1 LLLILFSLWA
11 LSTAAQ
17 TYPSRSGKSDSFT
30 LSGSVVNSVT
40 GEPIGHALVRVSGNT
55 QRTAFSD
62 GEGHFQFEGMPAG
75 TFGVIGQKPGYFT
88 EMELG
93 RGGNNTVTLG
103 PSTDVVVVKLSPHS
117 VISGRVV
124 DATGQPIEHVP
135 VRLTAKAL
143 REGRRY
149 WEARGQQQTDEDGRY
164 RFGDLMPGTYYIAA
178 GPGRDVINRILR
190 GTEGP
195 KIGYPSMYYPGV
207 PDLASAAPIQLAA
220 GQHAEAEFSMTAG
233 PLYRV
238 SGTVAGYHPQQGVG
252 FQFWSQSGD
261 DLSVPIKFDSETGH
275 FDVDGAPPGNYTV
288 KAFSS
293 GEGQPLRGQLQLN
306 VAGNVENLHL
316 VLGPAISIP
325 VVVKTESRSAAANQP
340 GMQGP
345 PVSVRLIPSDPST
358 SESYSTMVRG
368 KPGAYSVVLQNVEP
382 GKYSVELTPQGLWY
396 VQSAQYGQT
405 NLLYDDL
412 TVASGGTSYPLEI
425 VLRDDG
431 PSLTG
436 TVKVADGKD
445 TDVTVVAVPEPASKL
460 ATKVT
465 HVYSLSTFGFVG
477 LAPGEYL
484 IYAFD
489 SDRLE
494 YTNPDVLQAYASQ
507 AAHVTLSP
515 NQKLQVALELIR
527 TGDGE

>member
-1 LLLILFSLWA
+1 MLSLWT
-11 LSTAAQ
+11 LCGTTAAQ
-17 TYPSRSGKSDSFT
+17 TYPSSSGKSDSFT

-62 GEGHFQFEGMPAG
+62 GEGHFQFQGMPAG
-75 TFGVIGQKPGYFT
+75 MFSVSAQKPGYFS
-88 EMELG
+88 EMESG
-93 RGGNNTVTLG
+93 QGINPVTLG
-103 PSTDVVVVKLSPHS
+103 PSADSVVVKLSPHS

-143 REGRRY
+143 REGRKH
-149 WEARGQQQTDEDGRY
+149 WEGRGQQQTDEDGRY
-164 RFGDLMPGTYYIAA
+164 RFGDLMPGTYYVAA
-178 GPGRDVINRILR
+178 GPGRDVMMRIMR
-190 GTEGP
+190 GAEGP
-195 KIGYPSMYYPGV
+195 KMGYPSVYYPGV

-220 GQHAEAEFSMTAG
+220 GQHVEAEFSMTAG
-233 PLYRV
+233 PLYTV
-238 SGTVAGYHPQQGVG
+238 SGTVTGFHPQQGVS

-261 DLSVPIKFDSETGH
+261 DLSVSVKFDSETGR
-275 FDVDGAPPGNYTV
+275 FDVNGVPSGSYTV
-288 KAFSS
+288 KAFS
-293 GEGQPLRGQLQLN
+293 GGDQDQPFRGQMHLN
-306 VAGNVENLHL
+306 VAGNVENLHM

-325 VVVKTESRSAAANQP
+325 VVVKTESRAAAANQA

-345 PVSVRLIPSDPST
+345 PVSVRLIPFDAST

-412 TVASGGTSYPLEI
+412 TIASGGTSYPMEI

-436 TVKVADGKD
+436 TVKAADGKE
-445 TDVTVVAVPEPASKL
+445 TEATVVAVPEPASKL

-465 HVYSLSTFGFVG
+465 HVYGASTFGFAG

-489 SDRLE
+489 SDRME

-507 AAHVTLSP
+507 AVHVTLSA
-515 NQKLQVALELIR
+515 NQKSQIALELIR
-527 TGDGE
+527 TGEGE